1 MSQKRF
7 IIYNKNNNLEFGM
20 ILANKKS
27 NEQNKGS
34 GRVEM
39 KKSLKKYFAV
49 FGITGIL
56 CSWTTL
62 AFVWMGLMT
71 ASYVG
76 YSLTAGLFGAAI
88 VLGKN

>member
-1 MSQKRF
+1 M
-7 IIYNKNNNLEFGM
+7 
-20 ILANKKS
+20 
-27 NEQNKGS
+27 NEIKGS
-34 GRVEM
+34 GRMEM
-39 KKSLKKYFAV
+39 KKSLTRYFKV
-49 FGITGIL
+49 IGITGIL

-76 YSLTAGLFGAAI
+76 YTLTAGLFGAAI

>member
-1 MSQKRF
+1 
-7 IIYNKNNNLEFGM
+7 
-20 ILANKKS
+20 
-27 NEQNKGS
+27 
-34 GRVEM
+34 M
-39 KKSLKKYFAV
+39 KEKLKKHFKTIG
-49 FGITGIL
+49 FLGIL

-76 YSLTAGLFGAAI
+76 YSLTAGLFGTAI

>member
-1 MSQKRF
+1 
-7 IIYNKNNNLEFGM
+7 M
-20 ILANKKS
+20 ILAIKKS

>member
-1 MSQKRF
+1 
-7 IIYNKNNNLEFGM
+7 M
-20 ILANKKS
+20 ILANKTG
-27 NEQNKGS
+27 NEQNTGS

-39 KKSLKKYFAV
+39 KEKLRKHFKII
-49 FGITGIL
+49 GLIGIL

-62 AFVWMGLMT
+62 VFVWMGLMT

-76 YSLTAGLFGAAI
+76 YSVTAGLFGAAI